1 MVSFMARL
9 VLRMAVWA
17 VLFVLAGAVWAA
29 DGSREAMRIRL
40 VSLETL
46 AASKRALIAAKWTNL
61 GFIDAQAR
69 GAVAGEEALAGDPE
83 PRSPEK
89 VRELLRGA
97 EKRRELEEERYQQ
110 LRSLQD
116 LYLELEA
123 IQAEIQKV
131 RTDMQG
137 ALQVLEGHWVVTFM
151 PSGAK
156 SDVYL
161 SQNGTIV
168 SGDYSSESGQAGN
181 LQGTFVNN
189 VLVLERID
197 AKAGRNGRLE
207 GSLSKDG
214 KSVRGSWF
222 SYEFSSGQPLTGA
235 FSLDRVPEEAGP

>member
-1 MVSFMARL
+1 MVILMAGT
-9 VLRMAVWA
+9 VLNRAAWA
-17 VLFVLAGAVWAA
+17 VLLVAACSVWAA

-61 GFIDAQAR
+61 GFVDAQAR
-69 GAVAGEEALAGDPE
+69 GAVAGDEAITGE
-83 PRSPEK
+83 PDQRSPERA
-89 VRELLRGA
+89 RELLRGA
-97 EKRRELEEERYQQ
+97 AKRRDLEEERYQQ

-116 LYLELEA
+116 LYQELEA

-131 RTDMQG
+131 RSDMQG
-137 ALQVLEGHWVVTFM
+137 AQQILEGHWVLTLM
-151 PSGAK
+151 PAGSK
-156 SDVYL
+156 TDVHL
-161 SQNGTIV
+161 TQNGTIV

-181 LQGTFVNN
+181 LQGTFVNG

-214 KSVRGSWF
+214 KSLRGSWF

-235 FSLDRVPEEAGP
+235 FTLDRVPEEAGP